1 MIHYTILQHKWMLI
15 NNSMNEKS
23 KVTGN
28 LVVVINDNV
37 EKALRKFK
45 KKVAESGLLQEVRE
59 RETYEKPTTRRKKA
73 RNAAVRRWRKR
84 LADEQLPK
92 KYF

>member
-1 MIHYTILQHKWMLI
+1 MAYDKP
-15 NNSMNEKS
+15 N
-23 KVTGN
+23 KVIGN
-28 LVVVINDNV
+28 LVIVTHDNV

-45 KKVAESGLLQEVRE
+45 KKVAESGLLQDLRE

-73 RNAAVRRWRKR
+73 KAAAKRRWKKK

-92 KYF
+92 KLF

>member
-1 MIHYTILQHKWMLI
+1 MIDKFKILG
-15 NNSMNEKS
+15 N
-23 KVTGN
+23 KVT
-28 LVVVINDNV
+28 VVNDNV

-45 KKVAESGLLQEVRE
+45 KKVAESGLLQDLRE

-73 RNAAVRRWRKR
+73 KNAAIRRWKKK

-92 KYF
+92 KLF